1 MFVDD
6 CTYRRGNKR
15 YRRVLL
21 RNTYREDG
29 KIKHNTLGNLSSC
42 PENEMEAIKIA
53 LRNKDN
59 LIYILSD
66 SSMVSRA
73 VGSM

>member
-6 CTYRRGNKR
+6 CTYKRGNKK

-21 RNTYREDG
+21 RNTYREKG
-29 KIKHNTLGNLSSC
+29 KIKHDTLGNLSPCS
-42 PENEMEAIKIA
+42 ENEIEAIKIA

-59 LIYILSD
+59 LVYLE
-66 SSMVSRA
+66 
-73 VGSM
+73 